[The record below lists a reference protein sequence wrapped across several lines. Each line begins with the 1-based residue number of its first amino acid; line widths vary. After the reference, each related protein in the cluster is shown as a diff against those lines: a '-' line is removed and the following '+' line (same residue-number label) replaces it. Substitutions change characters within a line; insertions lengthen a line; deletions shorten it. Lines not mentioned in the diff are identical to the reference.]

1 METRRIG
8 PWSHRGYA
16 GGRARRDLVERLMRA
31 YFTDGEPQPP
41 GRDVRGAAIS
51 GAQSPELLRALLERG
66 RPAVAADRS

>member
-1 METRRIG
+1 
-8 PWSHRGYA
+8 
-16 GGRARRDLVERLMRA
+16 MRA